1 MGVKFPDDRLSL
13 GKLCGHFRPLCVTG
27 QAFRYKYPDR
37 IGMPDLFSLCG
48 PQLKNIVSGQCQ
60 YLSCKDHR
68 QAVFPL
74 VQADNIQIFSGLHQ
88 QIPGPA
94 LRNQALNPQLTG
106 QVVVL
111 PGQHL
116 SLSLDGPVLKLY
128 HLTPPD
134 CPPDSR

>member
-68 QAVFPL
+68 QAVFSL
-74 VQADNIQIFSGLHQ
+74 AQANNIQVFACLHQ
-88 QIPGPA
+88 QIPSPA
-94 LRNQALNPQLTG
+94 LRDNSFHSQFPSQIVILSG
-106 QVVVL
+106 QY
-111 PGQHL
+111 L
-116 SLSLDGPVLKLY
+116 SLV
-128 HLTPPD
+128 
-134 CPPDSR
+134 